1 MRGAGIFA
9 VLVLAG
15 CLGVLGFFF
24 GLMPVGS
31 LLRSAAVS
39 HAPATRTV
47 IITADERGYRPMR
60 DEDVRALPVTVDE
73 KPAVAPAEPKRVTP
87 RVADRPVDKPPVEK
101 PAVEKPTTVAALPS
115 PPAPPPAAAAPPAA
129 PTPAASDDDAPL
141 TTATTETDLEL
152 AAAKRAPRV
161 AGFSILQIG
170 DSHTAGDF
178 FSGEVRRR
186 LQAIYGDGGPGYIVA
201 GLPRDVLN
209 ESVSITTSKGWSYEA
224 IQRSQE
230 IGAFWLSGFNAVAK
244 KAGETLTFEAPHPVR
259 YDVIDFEVVRQPGG
273 GTIDIELDGR
283 HEGTYELTADHTD
296 PVVIRLLPKKGP
308 TERVRRI
315 TITTKNDGEVRISSV
330 GIYNTHAGITYS
342 SVGFPGATV
351 DLVNKFDKTLFAND
365 LKRINPQIVVLAF
378 GTNEGDKQKLDLA
391 AYARDYEKVIGKIRE
406 ALPSA
411 RFVIVGPPDGS
422 ELPAHCKEAERGK
435 ATCRVGKDDRPEE
448 CAWRRLPNLDAVRDT
463 QREIAQ
469 RHGFAFW
476 SWASIMPKECG
487 PHRWVHA
494 TPALMTKDHV
504 HFTKLGYKKSADAFL
519 RTLVHLI
526 QQQPLTRAASDN

>member
-31 LLRSAAVS
+31 LLRSAAVA
-39 HAPATRTV
+39 HAPTTRTV
-47 IITADERGYRPMR
+47 IITADRPMR
-60 DEDVRALPVTVDE
+60 DEDVRALPVMVDE
-73 KPAVAPAEPKRVTP
+73 KPAVAPAEPKQVTP
-87 RVADRPVDKPPVEK
+87 RVAAKPPLQK
-101 PAVEKPTTVAALPS
+101 PAVEKPETVAALPS
-115 PPAPPPAAAAPPAA
+115 LPAPPVVPAA
-129 PTPAASDDDAPL
+129 PAPVASADDAPL

-224 IQRSQE
+224 IQHSHE
-230 IGAFWLSGFNAVAK
+230 VGSFWLSGFNAATK

-259 YDVIDFEVVRQPGG
+259 YDVIDFEVVRMPGG
-273 GTIDIELDGR
+273 GTIDVELDGR
-283 HEGTYELTADHTD
+283 HEGTYELSADHTD

-315 TITTKNDGEVRISSV
+315 TITTKNDGEVHISSV

-342 SVGFPGATV
+342 AVGFPGATV
-351 DLVNKFDKTLFAND
+351 DLVNKFDKTLLTND

-378 GTNEGDKQKLDLA
+378 GTNEGGKQKLDLA

-406 ALPSA
+406 ALPS
-411 RFVIVGPPDGS
+411 VHIVMIGPPDGS
-422 ELPAHCKEAERGK
+422 ELPPSCKEAERGK

-448 CAWRRLPNLDAVRDT
+448 CAWRRLPNLDAVRNT

-476 SWASIMPKECG
+476 SWASIMPAECG
-487 PHRWVHA
+487 PHRWVNA
-494 TPALMTKDHV
+494 SPALMTKDHV

-519 RTLVHLI
+519 KTLVHLI
-526 QQQPLTRAASDN
+526 QQQPLTRAAADN